1 MKRETGRLERPGCSI
16 HYEVTGEGPALVF
29 AHGLGG
35 NHMSWWQQVG
45 HFSPRFRCITFSH
58 RGFWP
63 SSAIPGGPDPDDY
76 AGDLAALVDHL
87 GIESFVLIAQS
98 MGGWTA
104 VEYAQ
109 LRTGKLR
116 GIVMAATGGSIARD
130 KLGDPAALAA
140 WEAASAATKQALTAA
155 GGHQATGLRML
166 AEQPAMA
173 LLYQHVDEANAGLA
187 KEALRARMNGMRRR
201 PPEDLAA
208 AGLVWSRIG
217 A

>member
-1 MKRETGRLERPGCSI
+1 MKRQTGRLERPDCSI
-16 HYEVTGEGPALVF
+16 HYEVTGEGPTLVF

-45 HFSPRFRCITFSH
+45 HFSPRFRCVTFAH

-63 SSAIPGGPDPDDY
+63 SSPIALGPNPDDY

-109 LRTGKLR
+109 MRTGKLR

-130 KLGDPAALAA
+130 GLGEPEALAA
-140 WEAASAATKQALTAA
+140 WEASSADTRRELARV
-155 GGHQATGLRML
+155 GGHQATGLRM
-166 AEQPAMA
+166 ASEQLAMA
-173 LLYQHVDEANAGLA
+173 LLYQHIDEANAGLA
-187 KEALRARMNGMRRR
+187 KEALRARMNAMRLR
-201 PPEDLAA
+201 PP
-208 AGLVWSRIG
+208 
-217 A
+217 